1 MRLLI
6 KKWWPKVYEIMEKIS
21 FKNFLPGIAWFFIIL
36 VVCCLPGRDIPEI
49 GWLDSIHFDKLVH
62 IGLFA
67 ILVFLFAFPLFA
79 YKIDGSKKM
88 MYVLW
93 IMILASLFGLAIE
106 FIQKYFVIGRTFDL
120 LDWAADSFGALVAF
134 FYSRYKIEKSARAV
148 KA

>member
-1 MRLLI
+1 
-6 KKWWPKVYEIMEKIS
+6 MEKIS
-21 FKNFLPGIAWFFIIL
+21 FKKFLPGIAWFFIIL
-36 VVCCLPGRDIPEI
+36 IVCCLPGRDIPAI
-49 GWLDSIHFDKLVH
+49 GWLDSIHFDKVVH

-67 ILVFLFAFPLFA
+67 ILVFLFSFPFFGFKLV
-79 YKIDGSKKM
+79 ISKRI

-120 LDWAADSFGALVAF
+120 LDWAADSLGALVAF
-134 FYSRYKIEKSARAV
+134 FYCRYRIEKSAPEA